1 VKKGVVLLITLFF
14 ITAISLLILKNLD
27 DTDVFLEKQNYSLNN
42 TQVLIAI
49 KNTKNEVSKL
59 LKEHKDSIDKVLEN
73 EVLQTGIP
81 IKIDD
86 LDINFGIKKYEK
98 LDINEIRNK
107 DSQIVEEYFASN
119 NIFDYELF
127 KDIYKKKLET
137 EDKKIE
143 TSKQLDDI
151 INAFIIKSYSEEI
164 LKIKDDL
171 GFFKSEDLYELSID
185 AKYNS
190 AVASAYYILKNDGKV
205 KYFDISFK

>member
-1 VKKGVVLLITLFF
+1 MKKGVVLLITLFF